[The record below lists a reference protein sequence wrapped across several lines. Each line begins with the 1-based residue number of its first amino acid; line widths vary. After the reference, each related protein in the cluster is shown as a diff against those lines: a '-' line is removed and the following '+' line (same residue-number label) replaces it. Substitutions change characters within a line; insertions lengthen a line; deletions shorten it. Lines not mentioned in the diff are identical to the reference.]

1 MCVKKNIVSICM
13 VPHFL
18 AFKFDEELFTEKC
31 NLYDFFI
38 ENSLDNNRILL
49 TELCHK
55 YFLVP
60 YTV

>member
-1 MCVKKNIVSICM
+1 MCKEKYCINL

-49 TELCHK
+49 TELCH
-55 YFLVP
+55 
-60 YTV
+60 